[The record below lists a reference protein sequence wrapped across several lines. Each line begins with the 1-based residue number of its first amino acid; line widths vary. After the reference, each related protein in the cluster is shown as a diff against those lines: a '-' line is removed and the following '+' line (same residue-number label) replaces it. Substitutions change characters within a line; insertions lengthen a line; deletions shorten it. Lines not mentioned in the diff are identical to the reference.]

1 MPVPVFRPRQ
11 PAAEEFVLW
20 AEVPVSV
27 GDTDISGLSVTL
39 RPGAR
44 ISGRV
49 AFDGTTAQ
57 MPTPEQV
64 QRMTVSILTADGRP
78 NLVNSQ
84 NRVGVGG
91 VFTTTG
97 YPPGRYVVSVGG
109 GVAGWSFKGATLGGR
124 SLDEEPLDLQSSDI
138 SGVTL
143 TFTDRTTQLSGAVRD
158 PNMTRDMS
166 ATIFV
171 FPGNYATWLE
181 RGTMGR
187 RSRSTT
193 VGGSGAFIISG
204 LAVGDYLAAAVNPD
218 TISDVRDRAFYDALA
233 RIATRFS
240 LADGEKKILDL
251 TVGAIR

>member
-1 MPVPVFRPRQ
+1 MPAPIFRPPQ
-11 PAAEEFVLW
+11 PAPEESVLW
-20 AEVPVSV
+20 ADVPVSV
-27 GDTDISGLSVTL
+27 SDTDITGLNVTL

-57 MPTPEQV
+57 PPTPEQV
-64 QRMTVSILTADGRP
+64 QRITLSIVAADGRP
-78 NLVNSQ
+78 NMVNTS
-84 NRVGVGG
+84 NRVGAGG
-91 VFTTTG
+91 VFTTAG
-97 YPPGRYVVSVGG
+97 YPPGRYAISAGAPVP
-109 GVAGWSFKGATLGGR
+109 GWSFKGATLGGR
-124 SLDEEPLDLQSSDI
+124 SLDEEPLDLQSSDV

-143 TFTDRTTQLSGAVRD
+143 TFTDRTTQLSGTVRD

-166 ATIFV
+166 STIFV
-171 FPGNYATWLE
+171 FPGNYATLLE

-204 LAVGDYLAAAVNPD
+204 LAAGDYLAAAVNPE
-218 TISDVRDRAFYDALA
+218 TISDIRDRAFYDALA

-240 LADGEKKILDL
+240 LADGEKKTLDL